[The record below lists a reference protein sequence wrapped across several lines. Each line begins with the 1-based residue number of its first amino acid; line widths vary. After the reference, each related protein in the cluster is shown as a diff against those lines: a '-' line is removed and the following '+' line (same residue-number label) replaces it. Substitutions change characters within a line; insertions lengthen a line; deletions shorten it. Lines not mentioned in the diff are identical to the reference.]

1 MRPNPELWLP
11 PPGKGF
17 PLLPGRE
24 EELEKLEN
32 GDVGGGRTGVSL
44 SEPLRTPT
52 QSPPKKSTKIHNTK
66 KIEKY

>member
-1 MRPNPELWLP
+1 MRLP
-11 PPGKGF
+11 PPGEGF

-52 QSPPKKSTKIHNTK
+52 QSPHICSAGPKVSK
-66 KIEKY
+66 K